1 MGAIWDRLEQH
12 LGGHLNPCG
21 ESVKFIPAQQSQNLN
36 QDLIRLTI
44 AVAAD
49 IDRVMTELKLSV
61 LCLGSKDSSGKIHQI
76 NIRWIMPSY

>member
-1 MGAIWDRLEQH
+1 MGAIRDRLEQH

-36 QDLIRLTI
+36 QHLIRLTI

-61 LCLGSKDSSGKIHQI
+61 LCLGSKDSSRKIHQI